1 MYGFFVHS
9 SVEEE
14 LVFLSLAIVNNAATH
29 TGVKM
34 PSISLPS
41 NRYSEVGSFGAA
53 ALLSFFFF
61 FLRNF
66 HNDYANLPPHNSVQD
81 SFFPSSTPAF
91 IFFFF

>member
-1 MYGFFVHS
+1 MYDFFVHS

-41 NRYSEVGSFGAA
+41 NRYSKVGSFGAA
-53 ALLSFFFF
+53 ALLCFF

-66 HNDYANLPPHNSVQD
+66 HNDYANLPPHKQR
-81 SFFPSSTPAF
+81 AG
-91 IFFFF
+91 FFFSFIHTSIHLF

>member
-1 MYGFFVHS
+1 MVYGFFVHS

-14 LVFLSLAIVNNAATH
+14 LGFLSLAIVNNAATH

-53 ALLSFFFF
+53 ALLSFFF
-61 FLRNF
+61 LRNF

-91 IFFFF
+91 IFFF